1 MKIILISGKAQHGK
15 DTTAQ
20 LLKAELE
27 ASQHSAMIIH
37 YADLLKY
44 ICKQY
49 FNWDGVKDDQGREL
63 LQIVGTDIIR
73 KKDPEFWVDFVIRL
87 SKVFSDT
94 IDYILIPDVRFPNEI
109 QKWWENNIQP
119 ITIRVERPEF
129 DSNLSN
135 SAKNHISET
144 ALDDFNFNYI
154 LINDQ
159 SEKEL
164 KENVK
169 IIYND
174 IINS

>member
-1 MKIILISGKAQHGK
+1 MKVILISGKAQHGK

-27 ASQHSAMIIH
+27 ANQHSAMIIH

-159 SEKEL
+159 SETEL
-164 KENVK
+164 KENIK